1 MSVGLGLLNR
11 VVRDGASPTALS
23 EAGVTRDSFIGDE
36 RKVYDLVVSH
46 FASYRVLPTLE
57 TITAE
62 TGVSFPRFPAEP
74 LGYWIDRVEQ
84 RLRVGMLAKASKVI
98 QEAAAEGKLSEA
110 IDEVRTLYLG
120 LQKRGAIDQI
130 VTLANVASEVMTLH
144 DNLQR
149 SGRRSGVPFG
159 FPYLDEVSSGAQPAD
174 TVALVGRPS
183 QGKSQPLD
191 AVIVTVDDVKRMKEL
206 KIGDSLA
213 SIDGEESKV
222 LDIYPQGK
230 RQVYRVSFSDG
241 RSAECDG
248 SHLWEVSFRQWKEPR
263 VVTTEKLKEMLKRK
277 RFCKRLH
284 VPLCSGDFGNNEKLP
299 LDPWLV
305 GFLLGDGSL
314 TQCVGFSTGDY
325 ELVEKVQATVLP
337 MGYTAVSRGNR
348 SYSIVSVGS
357 GSPINKIGKILEEL
371 SMLGK
376 KSPQKTIPDC
386 YMRAS
391 KSARFDLLRGLMDTD
406 GTVGEDHA
414 VTFSSS
420 SKEMAVQVVS
430 LVRSLG
436 GTASVTPK
444 KTNRLLSY
452 RVGIKFEHPKQLFS
466 LKRKRERCLEKRQR
480 LGVPRPVRLTVSKV
494 EFVGTKECQC
504 IRVSHPSGLY
514 LTEDY
519 VVTHNSY
526 ILMNMA
532 NYAYDHGETPLV
544 ATYEMAPVQCARR
557 ILALRT
563 HVSATTI
570 RLGRL
575 SYWGREKVLTDIGR
589 LGDMSGRPFHLMQG
603 TLKSTVEDLVLRVQE
618 LRPTVVYVDG
628 AYLLRTASKN
638 ASRWERVS
646 ETAEYLKMIA
656 SEFAIPVIAT
666 YQFNRKGA
674 GTLGNIAYSD
684 AIGQLASIVLG
695 IDDEDVDG
703 DKGKTTF
710 AARVYKQ
717 LELLKGREG
726 ERGTLRLL
734 YDMERMFIT
743 QDAVLSGFKIMGQE
757 E

>member
-183 QGKSQPLD
+183 QGKS
-191 AVIVTVDDVKRMKEL
+191 
-206 KIGDSLA
+206 
-213 SIDGEESKV
+213 
-222 LDIYPQGK
+222 
-230 RQVYRVSFSDG
+230 
-241 RSAECDG
+241 
-248 SHLWEVSFRQWKEPR
+248 
-263 VVTTEKLKEMLKRK
+263 
-277 RFCKRLH
+277 
-284 VPLCSGDFGNNEKLP
+284 
-299 LDPWLV
+299 
-305 GFLLGDGSL
+305 
-314 TQCVGFSTGDY
+314 
-325 ELVEKVQATVLP
+325 
-337 MGYTAVSRGNR
+337 
-348 SYSIVSVGS
+348 
-357 GSPINKIGKILEEL
+357 
-371 SMLGK
+371 
-376 KSPQKTIPDC
+376 
-386 YMRAS
+386 
-391 KSARFDLLRGLMDTD
+391 
-406 GTVGEDHA
+406 
-414 VTFSSS
+414 
-420 SKEMAVQVVS
+420 
-430 LVRSLG
+430 
-436 GTASVTPK
+436 
-444 KTNRLLSY
+444 
-452 RVGIKFEHPKQLFS
+452 
-466 LKRKRERCLEKRQR
+466 
-480 LGVPRPVRLTVSKV
+480 
-494 EFVGTKECQC
+494 
-504 IRVSHPSGLY
+504 
-514 LTEDY
+514 
-519 VVTHNSY
+519 Y

-703 DKGKTTF
+703 DKGKMTF